1 LSDLQLTLCSDLSYT
16 FKNISLL
23 ERALTH
29 RSKSTKNYERLEF
42 LGDSIVGF
50 VIASE
55 LFSLYPDLSEGKL
68 TRLRASLV
76 RKETLATLA
85 RNIKLGQ
92 YIKLG
97 SGELKSGGFNRDS
110 ILADCLEAIFAAI
123 YEDGTIDDVSR
134 VIKFLYQSTIEKID
148 PDSVQT
154 DPKTKLQEHLQK
166 NANPLPE
173 YKVVKVTG
181 QPHNQIF
188 RVECKVSVL
197 DKPVFGTGASR
208 KKAEQD
214 AAEKTIAK
222 IEELS

>member
-1 LSDLQLTLCSDLSYT
+1 MSDQCQVLCSDLSYD
-16 FKNISLL
+16 FKDTSLL

-29 RSKSTKNYERLEF
+29 RSKSTANYERLEF

-68 TRLRASLV
+68 TRLRATLV
-76 RKETLATLA
+76 RKETLAKLA

-97 SGELKSGGFNRDS
+97 SGELKSGGFDRDS
-110 ILADCLEAIFAAI
+110 ILADCLEAIFAAV
-123 YEDGTIDDVSR
+123 YKDGAISDISH
-134 VIKFLYQSTIEKID
+134 VIKHLYQSTIESIN

-166 NANPLPE
+166 NAKPLPE
-173 YKVVKVTG
+173 YRIVKVTG
-181 QPHNQIF
+181 QPHNQTF
-188 RVECKVSVL
+188 SVECKVTIFDKSV
-197 DKPVFGTGASR
+197 VGVGTSR

-214 AAEKTIAK
+214 AAEITINMIK
-222 IEELS
+222 DLT